1 MNKYNK
7 YLFAS
12 IPFLLAVL
20 VDIISVTEIYPNKRV
35 LLVLL
40 LLMTAIIVM
49 LPNRFFKNGDKTE
62 GK

>member
-1 MNKYNK
+1 MKK

-12 IPFLLAVL
+12 IPFILAML
-20 VDIISVTEIYPNKRV
+20 VDVISVTEIYPNKRV

-49 LPNRFFKNGDKTE
+49 LPNRFFKKGDKTE
-62 GK
+62 GGKL